1 MIMKIDTKLSHLFA
15 VCLLFSLAACT
26 SQWGPSVPINHGN
39 FVPDVNLT
47 GEALKAY
54 YDDVATCQ
62 RQIIQQ
68 YGDKYTNNNAVID
81 MRQCL
86 IKKGYVLLS

>member
-1 MIMKIDTKLSHLFA
+1 MKIDNKLRRLFSA
-15 VCLLFSLAACT
+15 CLLASLAACS
-26 SQWGPSVPINHGN
+26 SQWGPSLPIHHGN

-47 GEALKAY
+47 GEALKVY
-54 YDDVATCQ
+54 HGDVATCQ

-68 YGDKYTNNNAVID
+68 YGNKYASNNAVVD

>member
-1 MIMKIDTKLSHLFA
+1 MKIYSLWVNLVTT
-15 VCLLFSLAACT
+15 CLLASLAACT
-26 SQWGPSVPINHGN
+26 SQWGPGVPIHHGN
-39 FVPDVNLT
+39 YVPDVNLT

-62 RQIIQQ
+62 RKIIQQ